1 MADPV
6 VSAGLKKFLGLV
18 NKTKGNSGI
27 TAKNTT
33 LGVPAPGTSSE
44 HPAANTKVAATLTKR
59 NGEVKQ
65 LDLFYTRLDI
75 GTILGALDG
84 GTQVNTDAEGVLQA
98 QTVIDWLAT
107 HDIVVDAE
115 DLVGLPHTVAPE
127 TELDSFDITLK
138 PGALN
143 YIGEF
148 TLSVYNEAYEAG

>member
-27 TAKNTT
+27 TAKNIT
-33 LGVPAPGTSSE
+33 LAAPAPGTSAE
-44 HPAANTKVAATLTKR
+44 HPAANTKVAATYTKR
-59 NGEVKQ
+59 NGETKQ

-75 GTILGALDG
+75 GEILESLDG
-84 GTQVNTDAEGVLQA
+84 GNQVNTDSEGALQA

-115 DLVGLPHTVAPE
+115 DLVGLPYTVPTA
-127 TELDSFDITLK
+127 TELGSFDITFK

-148 TLSVYNEAYEAG
+148 TLAVYNEAYEAG